1 MTIEEFLQQPTV
13 KEYLSHDDLASVY
26 YCDPPEG
33 FTMWL
38 INHGINPFDYFTDS
52 IPDYCF
58 RDTADHGEIPY
69 VFLDGRSVGRY
80 CFLNSHVKSVT
91 GNPTDIG
98 RGGFQNCVVDNMEL
112 YIAPHLYVGN
122 EAFSYS
128 TIKSGFIENEQSVI
142 GNGQF
147 LRCTLDG
154 RLTFNSKILH
164 LQFDSLRQ
172 MNIKELEI
180 KSDSFSSSGIGSYRD
195 CNIEVLV
202 LPKFTCADLSVHEDL
217 KILARYAKQVI
228 CQDGEYE
235 SDIKYV

>member
-1 MTIEEFLQQPTV
+1 MTVEEFLQQPNV
-13 KEYLSHDDLASVY
+13 KEYLSQDDLASVY

-38 INHGINPFDYFTDS
+38 MNHGINPFDYFTDS

-58 RDTADHGEIPY
+58 RDTAHHGNIQH
-69 VFLDGRSVGRY
+69 VFLDGKSVGRY
-80 CFLNSHVKSVT
+80 CFVNSHIKSVT
-91 GNPTDIG
+91 GSPIDIG
-98 RGGFQNCVVDNMEL
+98 KGAFQNCTVDNMEL
-112 YIAPHLYVGN
+112 HLAPHLYVGN

-128 TIKSGFIENEQSVI
+128 TIKRGFIESEQSVVT
-142 GNGQF
+142 NGQF
-147 LRCTLDG
+147 LHCTLDG

-172 MNIKELEI
+172 MTVKELEI
-180 KSDSFSSSGIGSYRD
+180 KADRITASGTASYKG

-202 LPKFTCADLSVHEDL
+202 LPNFTCADLSVHEDL

-228 CQDGEYE
+228 CHDGEYE